1 MTSWSSVVDFLDT
14 DREEFKKFL
23 HLWSQEKILEKEL
36 FIKNLRKPI
45 NDSDDEDGE
54 DLISE
59 DSVTSEEFATESV
72 E

>member
-36 FIKNLRKPI
+36 SIKNLRKQI
-45 NDSDDEDGE
+45 YDSEDGE
-54 DLISE
+54 DLGSE
-59 DSVTSEEFATESV
+59 DSVKLEKSATKLV
-72 E
+72 Q